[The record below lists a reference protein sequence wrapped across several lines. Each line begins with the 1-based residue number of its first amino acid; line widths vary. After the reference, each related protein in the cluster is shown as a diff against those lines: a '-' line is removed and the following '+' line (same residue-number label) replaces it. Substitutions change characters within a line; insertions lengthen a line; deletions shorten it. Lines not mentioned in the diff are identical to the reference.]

1 LTQVKASDAMQRP
14 EFTPWLP
21 DVHISSAAIREKIMN
36 ALVDDFPRRR
46 RVRMTY
52 DEQTGER
59 KYMRLL
65 GLIALAVSSMTLTGM
80 AGAQEA
86 VPFLEA
92 ISGGRPT
99 LNLRPRHE
107 YADQTGRVS
116 GRATTLRTLAGW
128 KTQSWKGF
136 AGTIEL
142 IDVGRLNNDY
152 NDNLNGKVQYPVIA
166 DPDNTDVNQ
175 LYVDYSGLPDTLI
188 RTGRQ
193 SIKLDNVRFIGN
205 VEFRQVMQVF
215 NGITVENR
223 SLPGTRIFMGY
234 LARVKT
240 VSTRQFETDTVLL
253 NARLSFSPTDSLA
266 VYGYFQDQP
275 NAISP
280 SAFASA
286 APGNTSN
293 RISGLRL
300 DGTRPLNEQWKFIYT
315 GEVAKQHPYAGGNSR
330 LDADYRRIG
339 IGGQWRDNF
348 LRVDQEILG
357 SIDGEYAF
365 QFPLATNHLFQGWA
379 DQFLVTPRQGIRD
392 VFYTAGAKIEKLQLL
407 GEYHHFNSD
416 VGNIEFGREF
426 DVSAAYALTPQLV
439 GKIEYADYR
448 AGDPASG
455 KTDLTRVWVTLIFSY

>member
-1 LTQVKASDAMQRP
+1 
-14 EFTPWLP
+14 
-21 DVHISSAAIREKIMN
+21 
-36 ALVDDFPRRR
+36 
-46 RVRMTY
+46 
-52 DEQTGER
+52 
-59 KYMRLL
+59 MRLL
-65 GLIALAVSSMTLTGM
+65 FALAVSSMTLTGM
-80 AGAQEA
+80 AGAQE
-86 VPFLEA
+86 VESFLEA

-99 LNLRPRHE
+99 LNLRPRYEH
-107 YADQTGRVS
+107 ADQTGRDN

-128 KTQSWKGF
+128 KTQSWNHL

-142 IDVGRLNNDY
+142 IDVGRLNDDY

-175 LYVDYSGLPDTLI
+175 LYVDYSGLPETVV

-223 SLPGTRIFMGY
+223 SLPATRIYAGY

-253 NARLSFSPTDSLA
+253 NARVSFSPTDTLA
-266 VYGYFQDQP
+266 VYGYFQNQG

-280 SAFASA
+280 SAFAA
-286 APGNTSN
+286 APPQNTSN
-293 RISGLRL
+293 RITGLRV
-300 DGTRPLNEQWKFIYT
+300 DGSRPLGEEWKLLYT
-315 GEVAKQHPYAGGNSR
+315 GEVAKQHPHAGSDLR
-330 LDADYRRIG
+330 IDAEYRRIG

-348 LRVDQEILG
+348 IRVDQELLG
-357 SIDGEYAF
+357 SNRGQYAF

-416 VGNIEFGREF
+416 VGNIEFGREL
-426 DVSAAYALTPQLV
+426 DLSAAYALTPQLV
-439 GKIEYADYR
+439 GKIEYANYH

-455 KTDLTRVWVTLIFSY
+455 KTDLTRVWVTMIFNY